1 MRKYINTA
9 FIYAM
14 AAMAAGVYYRE
25 ITRISGF
32 TGTTSLAFVHLHLFV
47 LGAMMFMIIALFS
60 RVTDVENEKSFRSFY
75 VLYNIALPF
84 MAVMFLV
91 RGTMQVVM
99 PEISS
104 GLSAAVSGTAG
115 ISHILML
122 IAVIQLFRAL
132 KRAVADR

>member
-104 GLSAAVSGTAG
+104 GLSAAVSGIAG

-122 IAVIQLFRAL
+122 IAVVQLFRAL

>member
-104 GLSAAVSGTAG
+104 GLSAAVSGIAG